1 MTQREFF
8 MAVVNGGS
16 YTYENRSIQQIT
28 VNIFNE
34 DGTFTDEAI
43 EFAKSRIKAL
53 DIANNNRK
61 NGSSKTAKAM
71 EEWRT
76 KVNAFLPTA
85 PDTGMTAKQIAKA
98 LTTDEEEVST
108 QKVTAIMKTYENDTV
123 ETYEDKDEKKNKVK
137 FYRFTA

>member
-8 MAVVNGGS
+8 NAVK
-16 YTYENRSIQQIT
+16 
-28 VNIFNE
+28 
-34 DGTFTDEAI
+34 AI
-43 EFAKSRIKAL
+43 ENIDPALVEYADKAL
-53 DIANNNRK
+53 TALDNKNAKRSA

-85 PDTGMTAKQIAKA
+85 PDTGLTAKQIAKA

>member
-8 MAVVNGGS
+8 NAVK
-16 YTYENRSIQQIT
+16 
-28 VNIFNE
+28 
-34 DGTFTDEAI
+34 AI
-43 EFAKSRIKAL
+43 ENIDPALVEYADKAL
-53 DIANNNRK
+53 TALDNKNAKRSA